1 MARSTSASPRTLL
14 TLASAGVLLT
24 AADTYV
30 VVLALTDM
38 MAGVGL
44 GIESLAQATPIVSG
58 FLLGYVAVLP
68 LIGRL
73 SDLLDRRRILLGCL
87 LVFVVGSVV
96 TALAVELWVLVGGRL
111 LQGVGGGGLVPA
123 TLALVADLWPPSRRG
138 VPLGVVGAV
147 QELGAVVGPVLGAAV
162 LAVTDWR
169 GIFWAGALV
178 GLLLYAAL
186 RLVPVGSGGSAASVA
201 STRCGD
207 RPERPSGVGDGPMN
221 EPSSGPYPH
230 PALPEGSAVGY
241 GPENRPFSGPYPHPA
256 LPEGSAVGYGP
267 ENRPFSGPYPH
278 PALPEGSAVGYGPE
292 IPSGVGDG
300 PMRPSGVG
308 DGPENRPS
316 SGPYPHPARRL
327 HVAGRPRRHLV
338 GPILGALAAATGW
351 LALAAP
357 EALVTHLTI
366 GLAYLPLG
374 GSGSRLAT
382 PIGLV
387 ALALGGAL
395 AAYLLWRGREVLGRA
410 DLPGA
415 LLVALGLGSVI
426 LTFAGADPERE
437 IVGPLGLALL
447 PLAVVAAALGWWR
460 AGRIAHPLVPLRIL
474 RGPTGRAGLVSVCV
488 GAALV
493 AVVVDVP
500 LLARLTVT
508 DSQTEAAFVLLR
520 FLVALPMGALAGGW
534 LLRYAAPRLL
544 TVAGLVLTAAGLAGM
559 SRWTAGALER
569 ADSTFVLVLVGL
581 AVGLTLA
588 PVNAAALGPVG
599 PDEHGVASSLVVVAR
614 MMGMVVG
621 LAVLTAVGLHRYYEA
636 VAALPDQGDGRAL
649 LALAVVQVQTVFLGA
664 AVAAVLGAVVALT
677 LDGPTDR

>member
-186 RLVPVGSGGSAASVA
+186 RLVPAGSGGSPPSVA
-201 STRCGD
+201 STRGGD
-207 RPERPSGVGDGPMN
+207 GGDGPEIPSGVGDGP
-221 EPSSGPYPH
+221 
-230 PALPEGSAVGY
+230 
-241 GPENRPFSGPYPHPA
+241 ENRPS
-256 LPEGSAVGYGP
+256 
-267 ENRPFSGPYPH
+267 SGPYPH

-300 PMRPSGVG
+300 PVNEPSSGPSPHPALPEGSAVGYGPERPSGVGCGPERPSGVG

-382 PIGLV
+382 PIGIAALV
-387 ALALGGAL
+387 LGGAL

-500 LLARLTVT
+500 LFARLTLT
-508 DSQTEAAFVLLR
+508 DSQTQAAFVLLR
-520 FLVALPMGALAGGW
+520 FLVALPIGAFAGGW

-544 TVAGLVLTAAGLAGM
+544 TAAGLVLTAAGLAGM

-569 ADSTFVLVLVGL
+569 ADSTIVLVLVGL